1 MSSSP
6 AIAATSR
13 DGAVAPARRFQNPS
27 YPERTHFPERPA
39 LEAKLK
45 SCDEKLG
52 AVRRKLALLSNHAR
66 RAEYEKVFH
75 QLQGARDQLADSS
88 YRMPREAGGLYH
100 EDRERLEAAERS
112 FAWLLRRWETI
123 VS

>member
-6 AIAATSR
+6 ALASANA
-13 DGAVAPARRFQNPS
+13 GVVAKPPRPYMNPS
-27 YPERTHFPERPA
+27 YPERTYFPERPA

-45 SCDEKLG
+45 ACDEKIAG
-52 AVRRKLALLSNHAR
+52 VRRKIALVANHAR
-66 RAEYEKVFH
+66 KAEYQKVFH
-75 QLQGARDQLADSS
+75 QLQGARDQLADAV

-112 FAWLLRRWETI
+112 LTWLLRRWEA
-123 VS
+123 VAP